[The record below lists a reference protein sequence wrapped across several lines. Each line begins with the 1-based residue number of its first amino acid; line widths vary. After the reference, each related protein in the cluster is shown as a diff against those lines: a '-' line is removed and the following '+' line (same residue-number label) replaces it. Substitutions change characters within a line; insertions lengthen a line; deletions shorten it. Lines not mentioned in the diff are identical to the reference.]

1 MALGEDLVE
10 ASVQEVD
17 LAQEVPDYL
26 ATPVAV
32 VEVEMVSWVWVV
44 QVTAALDAAWV
55 EASE

>member
-1 MALGEDLVE
+1 MVE

-55 EASE
+55 EVSE